1 VIKLENK
8 MKAIIINKY
17 GGPEVIE
24 YTDVVTPKPE
34 KNEVLVKVKAASV
47 NPVDWK
53 IRMGNLKFMTG
64 KKFPV
69 YLGTEVSGV
78 VESIG
83 EDVKNITPGQR
94 VFAGLS
100 YKGGG
105 YAEFAKAPEEN
116 LVILPDNVS
125 FEDACTFGVAG
136 ITPLQGL
143 QDHGLLEEGMH
154 VLVNGASGG
163 TGTYAVQIA
172 KILKAR
178 VTAVCSTKNIEL
190 VKSLGADSV
199 IDYTK
204 EDFTKNKAAY
214 DIIIDCVGSKTFGQ
228 AKKALKKKGRYVNI
242 NPSPKLIIAQLFSS
256 IFGGKKARLVM
267 LKINREDLL
276 WIRDQVALENIKVI
290 IDRTFPVKEARKA
303 HEYSET
309 GRARGKI
316 VLTAE

>member
-1 VIKLENK
+1 

-24 YTDVVTPKPE
+24 YTDVVTPKPSR
-34 KNEVLVKVKAASV
+34 NEVLVKVKAASV

-53 IRMGNLKFMTG
+53 IRLGNLKLMTG

-69 YLGTEVSGV
+69 YLGTEVAGI
-78 VESIG
+78 VESVG
-83 EDVKNITPGQR
+83 EEVKNIHPGQR
-94 VFAGLS
+94 VYAGLS

-105 YAEFAKAPEEN
+105 YAEFAKAVEEN
-116 LVILPDNVS
+116 VVLLPDNIS
-125 FEDACTFGVAG
+125 FEEACTFGVAG

-143 QDHGLLEEGMH
+143 QDHGKIEEGMH

-172 KILKAR
+172 KILKAK
-178 VTAVCSTKNIEL
+178 VTAVCSSKNADL
-190 VKSLGADSV
+190 VKSLGADEI

-204 EDFTKNKAAY
+204 EDFTKNKATY
-214 DIIIDCVGSKTFGQ
+214 DIIIDCIGSKSFHQ

-242 NPSPKLIIAQLFSS
+242 NPSPKLFIAQFLTS

-267 LKINREDLL
+267 LQINRDDLL
-276 WIRDQVALENIKVI
+276 WIRDQIALGNIKVV
-290 IDRTFPVKEARKA
+290 IDRSFPNQ
-303 HEYSET
+303 
-309 GRARGKI
+309 
-316 VLTAE
+316 